1 MMKTSLPAGSSL
13 AGRRGFSF
21 SFDLAPP
28 SGGRVP

>member
-1 MMKTSLPAGSSL
+1 MTNISLPAGSPL
-13 AGRRGFSF
+13 AGRRGLSV